1 MTTQDEE
8 IMRLRCMPALQIAGH
23 LLYADDG
30 ELQDNTMHPWID
42 FKRDTIA
49 DISIKL
55 SERAR
60 IKLTSIKAQVPR
72 DWKEQHLRQ
81 FRTVEGSTVFAY
93 DKAGIDY
100 LMSFLEGSTPKTVYD
115 NKTGG

>member
-8 IMRLRCMPALQIAGH
+8 IARLRCMLAQQIAGH

-30 ELQDNTMHPWID
+30 ELQDNTTHPWID

-49 DISIKL
+49 DIVLKL
-55 SERAR
+55 DIRAR
-60 IKLTSIKAQVPR
+60 EKLASIAAKVPH
-72 DWKEQHLRQ
+72 DWKAQHLRR
-81 FRTVEGSTVFAY
+81 FFTLDGKTVFAY
-93 DKAGIDY
+93 DKDGIDY
-100 LMSFLEGSTPKTVYD
+100 LMGFLEGCQSVVHD